1 MAHEVVVGVF
11 EHFDIFGGGN
21 AFDHCLEVVLRQVDV
36 ARCIGW
42 SASHQFFEVVC
53 QRQFVDFICI
63 LFFKLR
69 IDPCKTS

>member
-53 QRQFVDFICI
+53 QR
-63 LFFKLR
+63 
-69 IDPCKTS
+69 